1 MEHTNK
7 SLESVAEKKTMLKLQ
22 IDENFRKLLEY
33 KRKGEGDDEID
44 DLLGLN
50 ELADSSLENRSWPL
64 HYIEELLATVERRM
78 DGLGSRQDR
87 YSNYPCLEIRDYT
100 RRRAESSLP
109 PPE

>member
-1 MEHTNK
+1 MEQTKK
-7 SLESVAEKKTMLKLQ
+7 SVESVADRKTLLKLQ
-22 IDENFRKLLEY
+22 INENSRKLLDY
-33 KRKGEGDDEID
+33 KRKGERDDDVD
-44 DLLGLN
+44 DLLALN